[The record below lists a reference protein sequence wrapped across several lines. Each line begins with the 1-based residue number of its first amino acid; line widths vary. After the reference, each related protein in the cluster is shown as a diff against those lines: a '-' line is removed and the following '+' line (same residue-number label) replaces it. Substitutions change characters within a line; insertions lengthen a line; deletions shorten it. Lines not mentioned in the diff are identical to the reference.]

1 MDRVVE
7 VPQDRVVYQ
16 EIAIPVDKVFPSSL
30 LLISARLAQSAERNA
45 LNLVVWHHFSHFF

>member
-1 MDRVVE
+1 VDRVVE

-30 LLISARLAQSAERNA
+30 LLISARLAQSAERKA